1 MAKSK
6 TSHMKKAFRTWLE
19 FWAEEVNEKE
29 RQVSMVSRQHLQEA
43 IEQQQLKADQ
53 DAARMNEMCNAMEQ
67 RILRQELARA
77 FGSFVHCILTAQE
90 NRETV
95 RKVLHRMM
103 HQQLARA
110 FGVFVDC
117 IQMAKEKRET
127 VSKTLHCMMHQQ
139 LARAFGFFVE
149 CILMAKENR
158 ETLRKVL
165 HRIMHQQL
173 ARAFGFFVECM
184 LMAKEN
190 RETLRKVLDRIMH
203 QQLARAFGYFVE
215 CILMAKKNRET
226 SREIVLS
233 LMGKQRTL
241 CVVKAFDMWLE
252 YIDMVLHEREE
263 TEKVAEREAENQ
275 NSMLSRQHLQ
285 QAVEQACSRAVEASE
300 MARMYVEMAEKLKL
314 EVDTE
319 KARRIRMSQGMV
331 YRMILHKKSLAWNRF
346 VIQVLHTKEQRQF
359 VPKVV
364 RIVNTIMRTLLVAF
378 SRLSRYVK
386 IQKRRSKVLHLF
398 INRWLRVGLCMHFRC
413 WRASTDTG
421 RMVQQFEFLQELS
434 NINHRVPSSRQQ
446 QQQQQQ
452 QLPLHVAERQ
462 QKGSNGHLAEEH
474 VLQLV
479 ANLLGPRHTK
489 QQLEQEKNEL
499 QHQQDMEKDLDLEVE
514 RRLKEKHLQSRTRTQ
529 TTSSSGS
536 AAGHS
541 TPKFDHLS
549 SYLALESSNQSYPV
563 FISPPPLPGN
573 VQEKKITEYKL

>member
-1 MAKSK
+1 MAKEKRERVSK
-6 TSHMKKAFRTWLE
+6 TL
-19 FWAEEVNEKE
+19 
-29 RQVSMVSRQHLQEA
+29 
-43 IEQQQLKADQ
+43 
-53 DAARMNEMCNAMEQ
+53 
-67 RILRQELARA
+67 
-77 FGSFVHCILTAQE
+77 HC
-90 NRETV
+90 
-95 RKVLHRMM
+95 MM
-103 HQQLARA
+103 HLQLARA
-110 FGVFVDC
+110 FGVFVEC
-117 IQMAKEKRET
+117 IQMAKEKRERA
-127 VSKTLHCMMHQQ
+127 SKTLNCMMHLQLARAYGLFVEGILMAKENCETIRKVLHRMVHLQ
-139 LARAFGFFVE
+139 LARAFGLFVE
-149 CILMAKENR
+149 CIQMAKE
-158 ETLRKVL
+158 K
-165 HRIMHQQL
+165 
-173 ARAFGFFVECM
+173 
-184 LMAKEN
+184 
-190 RETLRKVLDRIMH
+190 
-203 QQLARAFGYFVE
+203 
-215 CILMAKKNRET
+215 RET

-263 TEKVAEREAENQ
+263 TEKEAEREAENQ

-331 YRMILHKKSLAWNRF
+331 HRMILHKKSLAWNRF

-398 INRWLRVGLCMHFRC
+398 INRWSRVGLCMHFRC
-413 WRASTDTG
+413 WRGSTDTG

-434 NINHRVPSSRQQ
+434 NINHRVPGSRQQQQ

-452 QLPLHVAERQ
+452 QLPLHQLAERQ
-462 QKGSNGHLAEEH
+462 QKGSDGHLAEEH
-474 VLQLV
+474 VLQLF

-489 QQLEQEKNEL
+489 QQLEQQKNEL

-514 RRLKEKHLQSRTRTQ
+514 RRLKEKNLQSRTRTHP
-529 TTSSSGS
+529 TSSPSS

-563 FISPPPLPGN
+563 FISPPPLPSN
-573 VQEKKITEYKL
+573 VQDKKK